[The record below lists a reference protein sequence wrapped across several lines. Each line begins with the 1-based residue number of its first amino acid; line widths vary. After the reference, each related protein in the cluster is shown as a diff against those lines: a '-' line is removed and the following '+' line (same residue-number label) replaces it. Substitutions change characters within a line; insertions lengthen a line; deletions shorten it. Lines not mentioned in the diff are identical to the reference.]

1 MRTIT
6 AIVITV
12 ALLFGVGGG
21 VASLTDNS
29 VATVQ
34 ALPRIQEKTV
44 DSPAPETTPAETD
57 ANQKVTP
64 TEQEKLTR
72 QEALDIAFAAANV
85 AAEAVYD
92 LEAEL
97 DLERAGLVWEVDF
110 DCEKIEYEYDI
121 DAITGQ
127 ILKSRKEAPKAQT
140 EKPTNPQPAPVQP
153 EAKPEVTQKTIS
165 RSKAQ
170 ELALKHAGVT
180 SARDLDAELDR
191 EKGQLV
197 WEVDFE
203 AGGYD
208 YEYVLDAYTGKILRS
223 HKERD

>member
-12 ALLFGVGGG
+12 ALLFGFGGG

-34 ALPRIQEKTV
+34 TLRRTPEKAV
-44 DSPAPETTPAETD
+44 DSPAPEAPPAETD
-57 ANQKVTP
+57 VTQEVTP
-64 TEQEKLTR
+64 TEPKKLTR
-72 QEALDIAFAAANV
+72 QEALDIALAAANV

-97 DLERAGLVWEVDF
+97 DLERSGLVWEVDF
-110 DCEKIEYEYDI
+110 DCEKVEYEYDI
-121 DAITGQ
+121 DAVTGQ
-127 ILKSRKEAPKAQT
+127 ILKSRKEAPKSQ
-140 EKPTNPQPAPVQP
+140 KPAATQPAPVQP
-153 EAKPEVTQKTIS
+153 EAKPEAAQETIS

-180 SARDLDAELDR
+180 NARDLDAELDR
-191 EKGQLV
+191 EKGQLI

-208 YEYVLDAYTGKILRS
+208 YEYELDAYTGKILRS